1 MADTMKRKFPLF
13 IIDTETYE
21 APQTHYI
28 SCTDEETPF
37 VISVKVVQELPA
49 KHTSIYELKGSL
61 LFEVVKVAKDANE
74 ERVKTLLKKAIK
86 KYLAPF
92 SHRNYT
98 SKDLSIDNQIYQQE
112 LTISRAKRKY
122 DELLAQADGNKEL
135 ADFAIRLAEAT
146 LESLKAY
153 KAILAQK
160 S

>member
-1 MADTMKRKFPLF
+1 
-13 IIDTETYE
+13 
-21 APQTHYI
+21 
-28 SCTDEETPF
+28 
-37 VISVKVVQELPA
+37 
-49 KHTSIYELKGSL
+49 
-61 LFEVVKVAKDANE
+61 
-74 ERVKTLLKKAIK
+74 
-86 KYLAPF
+86 LASF

-153 KAILAQK
+153 KAMK
-160 S
+160 MN